1 MSESSS
7 VALDLGTREQTPV
20 EDQEATP
27 AVPRPMRRKRIAVGA
42 YHVVAN
48 TFASQATTLKSV
60 QAGQLPASV
69 ALGAIRGDHALDG
82 FVSVAK
88 TQGWEIVPL
97 AFLYPALGGKLTD
110 EAQSWASEQLLAP
123 LRDAGPI
130 EGVFLQLH
138 GTAASDSIDD
148 CEGDLL
154 EAVRHLVGEAPVYAS
169 VDGHANVTSRMA
181 AAADVL
187 IGVKTNPH
195 SDHSSVGNRL
205 GELMAAML
213 DGTRKPV
220 MARVQPAMAP
230 ALQKL
235 YIAPGWPMEHLM
247 RQARILCLGDAR
259 ILDISIPGGFH
270 LSEREETGIS
280 VLVTTDGEPTLARNV
295 AETLSNACWAM
306 RHAFHTDMV
315 SVEDA
320 VAEAMASDTAP
331 VIIGDLSDSGGAG
344 TPGDGTALLAEL
356 LRRGARS
363 AVIGSIVDPDAV
375 HKAIRVGVGGQLDLE
390 VGGKVD
396 QFHGEPVRISGRVR
410 SLHDGVYRPGTAFNS
425 KAVQRGLVAVVD
437 CGGIEVILTSRQTIV
452 FEPNH
457 FRSLG
462 IEPTERRILVCKAE
476 LHHRAGFAGIGRV
489 FIDVDAP
496 GLATQDLSRLPYT
509 KIRRPVFPLDDM

>member
-1 MSESSS
+1 MSEFSSKAS
-7 VALDLGTREQTPV
+7 
-20 EDQEATP
+20 
-27 AVPRPMRRKRIAVGA
+27 RRMRIAVGA

-48 TFASQATTLKSV
+48 SFATQATTLQGV
-60 QAGQLPASV
+60 QAGQQPGSV
-69 ALGAIRGDHALDG
+69 ALGPARGDHALEG
-82 FVSVAK
+82 FASVAK
-88 TQGWEIVPL
+88 TQGWELVPL
-97 AFLYPALGGKLTD
+97 AFFYPALGGKLTD
-110 EAQSWASEQLLAP
+110 EAHAWAKEQMLAP
-123 LRDAGPI
+123 LRDAGPVD
-130 EGVFLQLH
+130 GVFLQLH

-148 CEGDLL
+148 CESDLL
-154 EAVRHLVGEAPVYAS
+154 EAVRHVVGKVPVHAS
-169 VDGHANVTSRMA
+169 VDGHANVSSRMA

-187 IGVKTNPH
+187 ISVKTNPH
-195 SDHSSVGNRL
+195 SDHSAVGSQL
-205 GELMAAML
+205 AELMAATL

-247 RQARILCLGDAR
+247 RQARILCLGDPR

-280 VLVTTDGEPTLARNV
+280 VLVTTDGEPALARRV
-295 AETLSNACWAM
+295 AETLGKACWAM

-315 SVEDA
+315 SVEDG
-320 VAEAMASDTAP
+320 VAEALASDEAP

-356 LRRGARS
+356 LRLGARS
-363 AVIGSIVDPDAV
+363 TVIGSIVDPDAV
-375 HKAIRVGVGGQLDLE
+375 RQAIRAGIGGQLELD

-396 QFHGEPVRISGRVR
+396 HFHGAPVRISGKVR
-410 SLHDGVYRPGTAFNS
+410 SLHDGVYRTSTVFNS
-425 KAVQRGLVAVVD
+425 RTVQRGLVAVVE
-437 CGGIEVILTSRQTIV
+437 CGGIEVILTSRQTLV

-462 IEPTERRILVCKAE
+462 IEPAERRIVVCKAE
-476 LHHRAGFAGIGRV
+476 LHHRAGFDGIGRR
-489 FIDVDAP
+489 FIDVDTP

-509 KIRRPVFPLDDM
+509 KIRRPVFPLDDI